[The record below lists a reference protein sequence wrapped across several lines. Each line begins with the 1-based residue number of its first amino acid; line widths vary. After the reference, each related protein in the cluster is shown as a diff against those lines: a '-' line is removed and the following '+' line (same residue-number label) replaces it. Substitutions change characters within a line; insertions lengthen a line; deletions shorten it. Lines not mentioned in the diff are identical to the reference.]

1 MAANGVSRWRCGKRH
16 TWPWF
21 PSGNASS
28 DFTSMAVYGGRKRH
42 RRRSCRFRRNIESAC
57 NDPRPTV
64 SAAQITE
71 VRISKVARYDKDFTP
86 AKRFEP
92 DADTLALYHFDEGSG
107 DVLKDSSGN
116 GHHGKIVGAK
126 WVKADGSP
134 ISRVRQ
140 VSPRLCAFS
149 LPR

>member
-1 MAANGVSRWRCGKRH
+1 MN
-16 TWPWF
+16 
-21 PSGNASS
+21 
-28 DFTSMAVYGGRKRH
+28 
-42 RRRSCRFRRNIESAC
+42 
-57 NDPRPTV
+57 
-64 SAAQITE
+64 E

-92 DADTLALYHFDEGSG
+92 DKDTLALYHFDEGDG

-134 ISRVRQ
+134 IDSKKNVPPPNGRPAQVR
-140 VSPRLCAFS
+140 
-149 LPR
+149 